1 VQTLFSNIVQRSTS
15 PTFIRS
21 FALILVVEA
30 VTILTAWLLL
40 DSNVSKWMSD
50 KAAQAVRISRTV
62 AAAEDWSLVDT
73 VPKNPSPLFDTY
85 RKLLTKYSH
94 RFFPQNEG
102 DVSLAVIRNGRTY
115 VIDPYDQVPMDLV
128 DKANKWELAAY
139 ATGKTTYN
147 DVPYSD
153 NTGTYIG
160 AQTPIYR
167 NGRIVGLA
175 AAEYD
180 SATLA
185 EFQGIVR
192 RAFWLSVL
200 PAILLALGLAY
211 VLAALFVEPME
222 IFRRIDETA
231 ARRAGR
237 PPQSDVLSKLS
248 PREWEVAELVWRG
261 RKNKDIAEAL
271 FVSPETVKQHLKN
284 IKEKTGFAR
293 LDLAV
298 QVEAGRRSVVQ
309 EAPAPA

>member
-1 VQTLFSNIVQRSTS
+1 MQTLFSNIAKRSTS

-73 VPKNPSPLFDTY
+73 VPKKPSVLFDTY
-85 RKLLTKYSH
+85 RRLLTKYSH

-153 NTGTYIG
+153 DTGTYIG

-192 RAFWLSVL
+192 KAFWLSVL

-248 PREWEVAELVWRG
+248 AREWEVAELVWRG

-298 QVEAGRRSVVQ
+298 QVEAGRRIIVQ